1 MKKLLAIVASLLLMV
16 GLTSC
21 NNYLTNFY
29 GTYTF
34 DKVSYLS
41 PVSSAT
47 VDYLE
52 EKMAGT
58 KYTIEEDLFEIEF
71 APVSEVAT
79 PSIIWVVSPTC
90 EKEEL
95 PKLDEMVDAA
105 CVIGNE
111 IEYQY
116 TIYRE
121 DGSSSGWRLYVSA
134 DTLWVS
140 SYVDNTADGSEIIL
154 FIYKLSPIR

>member
-1 MKKLLAIVASLLLMV
+1 MKKLLFVVAGLLLIV

-21 NNYLTNFY
+21 TNYTRNFY

-58 KYTIEEDLFEIEF
+58 RYTIKKDSFLIEFVAESEIE
-71 APVSEVAT
+71 S
-79 PSIIWVVSPTC
+79 PSYIYIGSPTYA
-90 EKEEL
+90 KEEL
-95 PKLDEMVDAA
+95 PELDEMVDAA

-121 DGSSSGWRLYVSA
+121 DGSSSGGGC
-134 DTLWVS
+134 TLPK
-140 SYVDNTADGSEIIL
+140 TRFGL
-154 FIYKLSPIR
+154 LRT

>member
-1 MKKLLAIVASLLLMV
+1 MKKLLSVVAGLLLIV

-58 KYTIEEDLFEIEF
+58 RYTIKNDLFKIEF
-71 APVSEVAT
+71 DDAT
-79 PSIIWVVSPTC
+79 IEIVSPTYT
-90 EKEEL
+90 KEEL

-116 TIYRE
+116 TIYNE
-121 DGSSSGWRLYVSA
+121 DGSNSGWRLYASS

-154 FIYKLSPIR
+154 FIYKLKPIH